1 MNSHDLSVSLRAQQ
15 LNCLH
20 DQALRQAQTLRD
32 EAIDDF
38 WRGANAALRG
48 RLSGVQRAAVRLSHR
63 LQRHQQ
69 LRSGTPAG

>member
-1 MNSHDLSVSLRAQQ
+1 MSSHDPSVSLSAQE
-15 LNCLH
+15 LNHLH
-20 DQALRQAQTLRD
+20 DRALRQAYTLRD

-48 RLSGVQRAAVRLSHR
+48 RLSSAQRAVVRLSHR

-69 LRSGTPAG
+69 LRSGTPAA